1 MIQLNPVPVFGA
13 KNSPKFPYKW
23 YIISVQMSRKSVF
36 ESMGTGF
43 FRGTQRRFPY
53 KFIENTF

>member
-13 KNSPKFPYKW
+13 KNFGIEFQYKGLER
-23 YIISVQMSRKSVF
+23 VSRKSVF